1 MIRVEEAR
9 RIVAEIDLV
18 SPKVIVASLEQ
29 ALGYT
34 LAKNLYSPFDLLFA
48 QINICLHPFQLSLLF
63 VYKSQQRQNLIELKN
78 DSPYF
83 LILAFS

>member
-34 LAKNLYSPFDLLFA
+34 LAKNLYSPFDF
-48 QINICLHPFQLSLLF
+48 SLA
-63 VYKSQQRQNLIELKN
+63 KRITS
-78 DSPYF
+78 
-83 LILAFS
+83 A

>member
-34 LAKNLYSPFDLLFA
+34 LAKNLYYPSKGSNEC
-48 QINICLHPFQLSLLF
+48 IS
-63 VYKSQQRQNLIELKN
+63 S
-78 DSPYF
+78 F
-83 LILAFS
+83 LIFIFSVNPIR

>member
-29 ALGYT
+29 AFGYT

-48 QINICLHPFQLSLLF
+48 QINIFL
-63 VYKSQQRQNLIELKN
+63 YK
-78 DSPYF
+78 DVV
-83 LILAFS
+83 